1 MLVRIKLLAHF
12 WGTALGQ
19 GKRLILSLFSMMMTT
34 MTMTTMMMMML
45 VMMMMMMIVMMM
57 MMLMTMTMMMMMMI
71 RDEERVSHLQRN
83 RLYLPLREVVA
94 TTEQA
99 GFHDDNDCILKYT
112 KYFLECL
119 QYTF

>member
-19 GKRLILSLFSMMMTT
+19 GKRLILLLFSMMMTT
-34 MTMTTMMMMML
+34 MTMTTMMTMML
-45 VMMMMMMIVMMM
+45 VMMMMMMIVMIM

-71 RDEERVSHLQRN
+71 RDEERGSHLQRN

-94 TTEQA
+94 TEQA
-99 GFHDDNDCILKYT
+99 GFHDGNDCILKYT

>member
-34 MTMTTMMMMML
+34 MTMMMMMF
-45 VMMMMMMIVMMM
+45 VMMMMMMIVMIM

-94 TTEQA
+94 
-99 GFHDDNDCILKYT
+99 H
-112 KYFLECL
+112 
-119 QYTF
+119 